1 MSNQKRLRP
10 SGERRARLRHPAE
23 PNMMG
28 LLASESR
35 EITKHPPGETLLER
49 PSCHV
54 SPGETICSPACLQTH
69 GRNRCNMG
77 PGRGPG
83 APTIEQK
90 SVPGPSWDNPWRHRE
105 GRKHLW
111 SVPEA
116 SWGIP
121 GVPRQRPGGSPSD
134 PGTPKRTPGG
144 AQERAEA
151 SKIDA
156 KWRRGAKK
164 TCLFHATRSR
174 SIVGAISCRFWSI
187 FGVFAKSANPL
198 KHRKLRCFVR
208 VG

>member
-1 MSNQKRLRP
+1 M
-10 SGERRARLRHPAE
+10 RHPVE

-69 GRNRCNMG
+69 GRNRCKMG

-90 SVPGPSWDNPWRHRE
+90 SVPGPSWDTPWRHRE
-105 GRKHLW
+105 CRKHLG

-121 GVPRQRPGGSPSD
+121 GVPRQRPGG
-134 PGTPKRTPGG
+134 RRVTPGRQKG
-144 AQERAEA
+144 HPAAPRSAP
-151 SKIDA
+151 
-156 KWRRGAKK
+156 RRP
-164 TCLFHATRSR
+164 
-174 SIVGAISCRFWSI
+174 
-187 FGVFAKSANPL
+187 KSTPS
-198 KHRKLRCFVR
+198 R
-208 VG
+208 VGERKNMFVSRDSLTKHCRSDFLSILVDLRRFRKVCEPSETS

>member
-1 MSNQKRLRP
+1 MMSNQKRLRP
-10 SGERRARLRHPAE
+10 SGERRARLRHPVE

-69 GRNRCNMG
+69 GRNRCKMG

-90 SVPGPSWDNPWRHRE
+90 SVPGPSWDTPWRHRE
-105 GRKHLW
+105 CRKHLG

-121 GVPRQRPGGSPSD
+121 GVPRQRPKGSPSAPRD
-134 PGTPKRTPGG
+134 TKKDTRRRAG
-144 AQERAEA
+144 ACRGVQNRRQVA
-151 SKIDA
+151 SGSEKNMFVSRDSLTKHCRSDFLSILVDL
-156 KWRRGAKK
+156 RR
-164 TCLFHATRSR
+164 F
-174 SIVGAISCRFWSI
+174 
-187 FGVFAKSANPL
+187 
-198 KHRKLRCFVR
+198 RKVCEPSETS
-208 VG
+208 

>member
-1 MSNQKRLRP
+1 MSKQKRLRP
-10 SGERRARLRHPAE
+10 SGERRARLRHPVE

-69 GRNRCNMG
+69 GRNRCKMG

-90 SVPGPSWDNPWRHRE
+90 SVPGPSWDTPWRHRE
-105 GRKHLW
+105 CRKHLG

-121 GVPRQRPGGSPSD
+121 GVPRQRPGG
-134 PGTPKRTPGG
+134 RRVTPGRQKG
-144 AQERAEA
+144 HPAAPRSAPRRPKSTPSHVGERKKHVCFTRLAHEA
-151 SKIDA
+151 LSERFLVDF
-156 KWRRGAKK
+156 G
-164 TCLFHATRSR
+164 RS
-174 SIVGAISCRFWSI
+174 
-187 FGVFAKSANPL
+187 SAFSQS
-198 KHRKLRCFVR
+198 LRTL
-208 VG
+208 